1 MSNFILNEAY
11 ELVRSAGLVSNESE
25 FSEDWIGY
33 SECYLRTLRFK
44 NAVPSIGSIAVL
56 ASRLQRAGE
65 QMIPTRRYR
74 QLGLRFIDMSEKCHA
89 SVNEDA
95 VELDLA
101 E

>member
-1 MSNFILNEAY
+1 MKTFIIEAY
-11 ELVRSAGLVSNESE
+11 ELLRGSGLVSNESE
-25 FSEDWIGY
+25 FSEEWLGH

-44 NAVPSIGSIAVL
+44 NAEPSRGSIAVL

-65 QMIPTRRYR
+65 QMIPTGRYR

-95 VELDLA
+95 VALDLA
-101 E
+101 D